1 MSVGVKLNVIESQLI
16 DTSSLIF
23 NSPYPHAA
31 AHSNL
36 KTWTRLSTVTLF
48 RVRRVLWAL
57 TMSGELDGAYNRA
70 KLRGTRLL
78 HG

>member
-1 MSVGVKLNVIESQLI
+1 MSVGVKLNVIESQSI

-23 NSPYPHAA
+23 NHLCPPAA

-48 RVRRVLWAL
+48 RVTRVLWAL

-70 KLRGTRLL
+70 KLRGARLL